1 MNFEPVLS
9 LVKRFVDRYREGGSV
24 HKKFASL
31 IVAAVILG
39 AVTLAEAQQQ
49 AKVHKLGWLGT
60 RPTTSTG
67 GQEAIRRML
76 LDLGYAEGKNISFR
90 V

>member
-31 IVAAVILG
+31 IVAAVILA

-49 AKVHKLGWLGT
+49 TKVHKFGWLGT
-60 RPTTSTG
+60 RPPL
-67 GQEAIRRML
+67 QPA
-76 LDLGYAEGKNISFR
+76 GKR
-90 V
+90 

>member
-31 IVAAVILG
+31 IVAAVILQ
-39 AVTLAEAQQQ
+39 L
-49 AKVHKLGWLGT
+49 
-60 RPTTSTG
+60 
-67 GQEAIRRML
+67 
-76 LDLGYAEGKNISFR
+76 
-90 V
+90 